1 MKETSEI
8 ERLALQHLLDK
19 IHLILTEPQSSTSF
33 RLLVQDQA
41 LNKISLSKIT
51 ERFIVSRLKRAV
63 SHENMR
69 ACRVPL
75 AEREKRREPHRRR
88 SEKAYEKGPSALNHY
103 LRQRFEWN
111 VRNGKARGRWLLTDE
126 DIDWVFNQTTQID
139 GSEVRLGSIGNQ
151 LMFRRI
157 DPAKDMQLDNLEVI
171 YRRRR
176 KSINQKRVH
185 KRLLGKFQVVW
196 RSSSCSADEQ

>member
-1 MKETSEI
+1 MQETNEI

-63 SHENMR
+63 ARENRLASR
-69 ACRVPL
+69 APKGHVW
-75 AEREKRREPHRRR
+75 KRREPDRRR
-88 SEKAYEKGPSALNHY
+88 SEKAYEKGPSGVNHY

-111 VRNGKARGRWLLTDE
+111 VKNGKAKGRWLLTDE
-126 DIDWVFNQTTQID
+126 DVAKVFNSHCILA
-139 GSEVRLGSIGNQ
+139 GSNVRLGDIGNQ

-157 DPAKDMQLDNLEVI
+157 DPSKDMELSNLEVI

-176 KSINQKRVH
+176 KSRGQINVH
-185 KRLLGKFQVVW
+185 KRLMKKSQVVW